1 MTDLYLSFHTLL
13 PEIFLTVFASL
24 MLVLGAARGQA
35 DSRTFALMGVNAL
48 AGLGLALLILWLGL
62 PQGDV
67 VEGFGGMV
75 ILDPF
80 ARFIKTL
87 VLLAAMA
94 AVALSLTYMREESE
108 RQFELYPLMLLSVV
122 GMLLMTSANHWLV
135 LYIGAE
141 LQALPLYVLA
151 AFRRDSVR
159 STEAG
164 LKYFVLGALSSGML
178 LYGISLIYGSSG
190 VLSFA
195 DLAAAIASG
204 EVKHLVLVVGMVL
217 VLAGLA
223 FKLSAAPFH
232 MWTPDVYE
240 GAPTAV
246 TAFFALAPKLAAF
259 AILMRVLTGPLA
271 GITPEWQQIIG
282 VLAALST
289 IWGAFAALRQNNL
302 KRLLAYSS
310 IGHIG
315 YALMGVVTAT
325 PQGMAATTFYLAL
338 YVLTT
343 AGAFACLLA
352 MRRGGRY
359 VETVDDLAG
368 VVRTNPLFAY
378 GFAALL
384 LSMAGIPPIAGFFA
398 KLYVFQAAVSAGFYS
413 LAVIGVLSSVV
424 AAAYYLRVCKVMFF
438 DEPFEALD
446 RTPDRAVGGIMAGSA
461 VLSVVFLVYPA
472 PQLLALSQT
481 VVAGLFGG

>member
-1 MTDLYLSFHTLL
+1 MTDLYMSFHTLL
-13 PEIFLTVFASL
+13 PEIFLTVFAAL
-24 MLVLGAARGQA
+24 MLVFGAARGRGDA
-35 DSRTFALMGVNAL
+35 RTFELMGRNTLV
-48 AGLGLALLILWLGL
+48 GLGLALLILWLAL
-62 PQGDV
+62 PEGPHVQ
-67 VEGFGGMV
+67 GFGGMV
-75 ILDPF
+75 VLDPF
-80 ARFIKTL
+80 ARFIKML
-87 VLLAAMA
+87 VLLATMA
-94 AVALSLTYMREESE
+94 AVGLSMTYMREESE
-108 RQFELYPLMLLSVV
+108 RQFELYPLMLFSVV

-151 AFRRDSVR
+151 AFRRDAVR

-190 VLSFA
+190 VLGFA
-195 DLAAAIASG
+195 DLAAAIADDK
-204 EVKHLVLVVGMVL
+204 VQHLVLVVGMVL

-246 TAFFALAPKLAAF
+246 TGFFALVPKIAAF
-259 AILMRVLTGPLA
+259 AILIRVLTGPLLE
-271 GITPEWQQIIG
+271 IKLEWQQIVV

-289 IWGAFAALRQNNL
+289 VWGGFAALRQNNL

-310 IGHIG
+310 IGHVG
-315 YALMGVVTAT
+315 YALIGVVVAT
-325 PQGMAATTFYLAL
+325 PQGIAATVFYLTL
-338 YVLTT
+338 YAVTT
-343 AGAFACLLA
+343 AGAFACLLS

-378 GFAALL
+378 AFAALL
-384 LSMAGIPPIAGFFA
+384 LSMAGIPPMAGFFA
-398 KLYVFQAAVSAGFYS
+398 KLYVFQAAVSSGFYP

-446 RTPDRAVGGIMAGSA
+446 RSPDRMVGGIMGGSA
-461 VLSVVFLVYPA
+461 LFSVIFLVYPA

-481 VVAGLFGG
+481 VAAGLFKG

>member
-1 MTDLYLSFHTLL
+1 MSDLYLSFHTLL
-13 PEIFLTVFASL
+13 PEIFLTVFAAL
-24 MLVLGAARGQA
+24 MLVLGAARGQG
-35 DSRTFALMGVNAL
+35 DGRTFALMGVNTL
-48 AGLGLALLILWLGL
+48 AGLGLTLLILWLAL

-190 VLSFA
+190 VLGFA

-204 EVKHLVLVVGMVL
+204 EVQHLVLVVGMVL

-271 GITPEWQQIIG
+271 GITPEWQQIVG

-289 IWGAFAALRQNNL
+289 VWGAFAALRQNNL

-310 IGHIG
+310 IGHVG

-325 PQGMAATTFYLAL
+325 PQGMAATAFYLAL

-378 GFAALL
+378 AFAALL